1 MNFFSTDIWF
11 FHLPLY
17 FRFEIFS
24 FFHVG
29 DFGGNS
35 LGLAQTRL
43 TFRLLVLVLLSSL
56 CWQVL
61 G

>member
-1 MNFFSTDIWF
+1 MNFFFSTDIWF

-35 LGLAQTRL
+35 LGLA
-43 TFRLLVLVLLSSL
+43 
-56 CWQVL
+56 
-61 G
+61 